1 LVFVGPKGIPQPIVT
16 KVAQA
21 LKKVAES
28 AEFQSTL
35 ANADMPYDFKDQ
47 AQLEKDIPQ
56 QHESAKEML
65 AKMGVKK
72 P

>member
-1 LVFVGPKGIPQPIVT
+1 
-16 KVAQA
+16 

-28 AEFQSTL
+28 ALFQSLL
-35 ANADMPYDFKDQ
+35 ANADMPYDFNDQ